1 MSAFFSWL
9 AGFPSLVQIPIF
21 VLAFGIVIALVL
33 FFVEVAPRSGRGYT
47 WMRLAIAVLV
57 PVVIVLVLG
66 VEASAFWVIIVGALL
81 GGGLFWLDYRSRKGT
96 GYVLQLIAFMSP
108 AIVLLAVGLVYPSI
122 KNLFAAFFSNDGST
136 FVGLGNFI
144 WVFSPGT
151 QGGLIAFIN
160 TIVWTLLAPI
170 FATAIGLA
178 YAVLIDKSRGEKILK
193 VFIFMPV
200 AISLVGASIIWKF
213 FYDYQQGPQIGLL
226 NQIVVW
232 FGGQPVSWLQTSP
245 LNTILLIV
253 ILIWAQTG
261 FAMVILSAAI
271 RGVPVEQHEAAE
283 LDGTNAWQRFWN
295 VTVPGIRPTIIV
307 VWITI
312 SIVSLKVYDII
323 AATTA
328 GQNNTTVL
336 GYDMVTQFELLPP
349 QSGHSAALALLI
361 FVLVTPFIIYNA
373 RNLKKQREIG

>member
-213 FYDYQQGPQIGLL
+213 FYDFQQGPQIGLL

>member
-66 VEASAFWVIIVGALL
+66 VQASAFWVIIVGALL

-122 KNLFAAFFSNDGST
+122 KNLIAAFFSNDGST

-151 QGGLIAFIN
+151 QGGLVAFIN
-160 TIVWTLLAPI
+160 TIVWTLLAPV

-213 FYDYQQGPQIGLL
+213 FYDFQQGPQIGLL